1 MEGGTIVLSGIP
13 ECVAGNALETT
24 VASILADVDAVVDSN
39 ALETCPRFS
48 RPERTTKSRKTI
60 DRFTNR
66 KYCKKALLNRKK
78 LAKLDNEKH
87 QLGSSNEIFISE
99 NLSQMNEKL
108 HSRIEN

>member
-1 MEGGTIVLSGIP
+1 MEEGTIVLSGIP
-13 ECVAGNALETT
+13 ECVTGNALETT
-24 VASILADVDAVVDSN
+24 AASILADVDAVVD

-87 QLGSSNEIFISE
+87 QLGSSNKIFISE
-99 NLSQMNEKL
+99 NLSRMNEKL

>member
-48 RPERTTKSRKTI
+48 RPERTTRKSI

-66 KYCKKALLNRKK
+66 KYCKKALLNRKY
-78 LAKLDNEKH
+78 
-87 QLGSSNEIFISE
+87 
-99 NLSQMNEKL
+99 
-108 HSRIEN
+108 